1 MKRQIVSTGRPK
13 RTKIVSVP
21 FVFFN
26 FFNFF
31 YDNIK
36 CQILKITSSLVLPHM
51 RHLVKESLPS
61 GVSHEVWRQHSC
73 FVSTAFQAVGDC
85 QYFDKAQREFL
96 SCWKVQCPEIVI
108 LQSNY
113 YMNIIFSQET
123 ITF

>member
-1 MKRQIVSTGRPK
+1 MSNPQ
-13 RTKIVSVP
+13 
-21 FVFFN
+21 N
-26 FFNFF
+26 
-31 YDNIK
+31 Y
-36 CQILKITSSLVLPHM
+36 QLHSSLVLPHM

-61 GVSHEVWRQHSC
+61 GVSHEVWRQPSC

-96 SCWKVQCPEIVI
+96 SCWKMQCPEIVI